1 MFRNYSPTLVNRRL
15 MRPLPNMR
23 DWGRIF
29 FRWMLLWVN
38 VSGDFSW
45 ILEGRPIFFCILT
58 GSNFHLSY
66 LFVVTC
72 IWRSGLQGWCLL
84 SAFCYSTVFL
94 NYISGWI
101 CCTTWFAW
109 FGYSLL
115 FSRVVRIFFN
125 VTRFSHDFISFL
137 VAEQIS
143 ILRLLENPFPSH
155 SWILYWRWML
165 LWNGTHQMSLHLIGS
180 CGMELTKCFL
190 MWLNLVHRIF
200 DQWERLVHCW
210 KDASEFFYWFVW
222 CYLLICLRQLL
233 GECFWDCGAVIV

>member
-1 MFRNYSPTLVNRRL
+1 MSECELSFFHIRRGDWFIFWQQFSSVLLIGCYVHLMVVATRLVFSFRSLLFFNY
-15 MRPLPNMR
+15 
-23 DWGRIF
+23 F
-29 FRWMLLWVN
+29 
-38 VSGDFSW
+38 
-45 ILEGRPIFFCILT
+45 
-58 GSNFHLSY
+58 
-66 LFVVTC
+66 
-72 IWRSGLQGWCLL
+72 
-84 SAFCYSTVFL
+84 
-94 NYISGWI
+94 SGWI

-109 FGYSLL
+109 FRCSLL

-165 LWNGTHQMSLHLIGS
+165 LRNGTHQMSLHLIGS

-233 GECFWDCGAVIV
+233 GECFWDCGAVMV